1 MKYLFW
7 CSGASALVLGFI
19 FLRSSQVTQ
28 PSANSVDP
36 DSDFL
41 HGSQPDRSLPPP
53 MQTTEHS
60 ILERAKT
67 SANSDRLKQ
76 AINLADTL
84 PTTSEYYAT
93 AQQLREVWARELLQ
107 RAINK
112 YVQADLP
119 TALKMLAAIP
129 PNTSSAGQSMQLAT
143 LWQQEKSVTQLASQA
158 KISIHSIKAIA
169 SRYPQEVALP
179 PAAIQPSTIRPVI
192 ATSKPPRRVVLAEP
206 SAAALQA
213 DQRVLEMLSTIPAHW
228 NKNQR
233 NQNQRNQN
241 QQNQQNRP
249 LQTKPVI
256 EKTIADTEFS
266 AVIHP
271 SAPPLASPESSP
283 LPYFSTPASQL
294 SQMLHSNPANAVST
308 GLSRNK

>member
-28 PSANSVDP
+28 SSANPVDQDN
-36 DSDFL
+36 DSL
-41 HGSQPDRSLPPP
+41 QNSQNNRSLPPP
-53 MQTTEHS
+53 QNLQTTEQS

-129 PNTSSAGQSMQLAT
+129 ANTSSAGQSIQLAT
-143 LWQQEKSVTQLASQA
+143 LWQQEKSITQVASQA
-158 KISIHSIKAIA
+158 KTSINLLKVLS
-169 SRYPQEVALP
+169 SRYPKGIALP
-179 PAAIQPSTIRPVI
+179 PAAIQPSAIQPIT
-192 ATSKPPRRVVLAEP
+192 AASKPPQRVVLAEP
-206 SAAALQA
+206 SAAALQE

-228 NKNQR
+228 NQHQR
-233 NQNQRNQN
+233 NQRQQDQRQ
-241 QQNQQNRP
+241 
-249 LQTKPVI
+249 QTKPVI
-256 EKTIADTEFS
+256 EKAIADTEFS
-266 AVIHP
+266 APINPVVP
-271 SAPPLASPESSP
+271 APPSPEASPS
-283 LPYFSTPASQL
+283 PYFSTIPNSVSNL
-294 SQMLHSNPANAVST
+294 SQTLRSDSPSSIPTPST
-308 GLSRNK
+308 SD